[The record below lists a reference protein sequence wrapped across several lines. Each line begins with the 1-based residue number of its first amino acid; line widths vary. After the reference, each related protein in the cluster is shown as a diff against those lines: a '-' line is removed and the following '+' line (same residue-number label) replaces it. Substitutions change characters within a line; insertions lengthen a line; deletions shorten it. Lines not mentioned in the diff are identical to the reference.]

1 MPFKDGTGPS
11 QPGQGQ
17 GRGQGQGQGRG
28 QGQGQGRG
36 QGRGQGG
43 CRGRQAA
50 NRAGLSH
57 AGGQGGRGQGAGTK
71 GSVNPVMSW
80 MQQQLTEL
88 RSMVQQLTE
97 RLDTTRPDSHS

>member
-11 QPGQGQ
+11 QPGQG
-17 GRGQGQGQGRG
+17 RGQS
-28 QGQGQGRG
+28 
-36 QGRGQGG
+36 QGG

-57 AGGQGGRGQGAGTK
+57 AGGQGGRGRGLRGRGQGAGTN
-71 GSVNPVMSW
+71 GNANSMMSW
-80 MQQQLTEL
+80 MRQQLNEL

-97 RLDTTRPDSHS
+97 RLDAPRPDSHS